1 MLFRT
6 LRAIL
11 RAVVLRFLKVEADGL
26 EHLKESGPLLLA
38 GNHPTIVD
46 GLLLALLAPRK
57 VRFVAAPELLEMVG
71 LRHLLRWLG
80 AIPAGPDAV
89 QHAVD
94 ALEAGDVVLIF
105 PEGKTSQGERILP
118 FRTGAER
125 IAGQSGVPI
134 TPFALDGTQ
143 HVYPEGAWIA
153 RPARVTVTIGSPVND
168 HLQQAVEALWSPRP
182 VQRHRTVTSALV
194 VPFSLTITLLH
205 KTKAAR
211 KLVKRL
217 R

>member
-11 RAVVLRFLKVEADGL
+11 RSVVLRFLKVEAEGL
-26 EHLKESGPLLLA
+26 EHLKDRGPLLLA

-46 GLLLALLAPRK
+46 GLLLSLLAPRK

-80 AIPAGPDAV
+80 AIPAGPE
-89 QHAVD
+89 AVD
-94 ALEAGDVVLIF
+94 NAVKALEQGDVVLIF
-105 PEGKTSQGERILP
+105 PEGTTSQGERILP

-125 IAGQSGVPI
+125 IAAASGVPI

-143 HVYPEGAWIA
+143 HVYPDGAWIA
-153 RPARVTVTIGSPVND
+153 RPARVTIRFGPPQSVN
-168 HLQQAVEALWSPRP
+168 LQQAVEDLWEPRP
-182 VQRHRTVTSALV
+182 VARHRTLTSALV
-194 VPFSLTITLLH
+194 VPFSLTVTLLH